1 MSKVEELINPITE
14 EWDIEL
20 IREIFWLQ
28 DVETILSIPVL
39 VGLTDVV
46 AWHKDSKG
54 MFSIQLAYRIQRDHE
69 RRNSRRG
76 VASSSSGT
84 SYPELE

>member
-54 MFSIQLAYRIQRDHE
+54 MFSIQSAYRIQCDHE